1 MPFRTLLLL
10 VLLAAVWGASFMFL
24 RIAAPEF
31 GAIALIQV
39 RVLVAS
45 AVLLPIWYMREG
57 RRNWYQVR
65 GNWRKIG
72 FLGTLNSALP
82 FTLFAFST
90 IYITGGL
97 ASILNSTVPIWTAIV
112 AFLWLGTKLSWD
124 GILGLVLG
132 IVGVIILF
140 SGSMGSSE
148 AGVELGIAAAVVGAF
163 LYGIAANYTVQKMQ
177 GISILTIATFTL
189 VAGSIVLLPFTLFAM
204 PEQSISSRAWIAA
217 ISLGVLPTA
226 LANVLYFQILNQVG
240 STKAVSVAYLIPIFA
255 TFWGWW
261 FLNEQITQEMIIG
274 AVVILLGT
282 SLVTGVISL
291 STKKAKAS

>member
-1 MPFRTLLLL
+1 MPIRTFLLL

-39 RVLVAS
+39 RVLIAS
-45 AVLLPIWYMREG
+45 AVLLPIWYAREG

-65 GNWRKIG
+65 ENWRKIG

-90 IYITGGL
+90 LYITGGL

-112 AFLWLGTKLSWD
+112 AFLWLDAKLSWD

-148 AGVELGIAAAVVGAF
+148 VGVELGIAAALVGAF
-163 LYGIAANYTVQKMQ
+163 LYGIAANYTVHKMQ

-189 VAGSIVLLPFTLFAM
+189 VAGSLVLLPFTLFAM
-204 PEQSISSRAWIAA
+204 PEQSISTRAWIAA

-261 FLNEQITQEMIIG
+261 FLDEQITQEMIVG

-291 STKKAKAS
+291 STKKAKVS